1 MSLVSQPLYRTR
13 QFVSSLRPC
22 IRDEEYA
29 EARAL
34 LGPKLIGLF
43 DSMSPRDRRHC
54 LDVYGE
60 LNRDGMDDPELL
72 SAALLHDSGK
82 GSLSGVNVRIWH
94 RVAYVLLAAGAPP
107 LLRILSRGRGAL
119 SVLRR
124 HAEIGALLAE
134 SMGASARVVRM
145 IAEHEQRHHADD
157 AQRALREA
165 DDRS

>member
-1 MSLVSQPLYRTR
+1 MSLVSRPIYRTR
-13 QFVSSLRPC
+13 QFVTALRPR
-22 IRDEEYA
+22 IADREYA

-34 LGPKLIGLF
+34 LGPQLIRLF

-54 LDVYGE
+54 LDVY
-60 LNRDGMDDPELL
+60 RDLVESGIGDPDVL

-82 GSLSGVNVRIWH
+82 GTLSGANVRLWH
-94 RVAYVLLAAGAPP
+94 RVVSVLLAAGAPP
-107 LLRILSRGRGAL
+107 LLRRLSNGRGGL

-134 SMGASARVVRM
+134 ALGAPERVVQ
-145 IAEHEQRHHADD
+145 IIHEHEDRHQADD
-157 AQRALREA
+157 GQRRLRAA